1 VMLLCFQIRVNFT
14 LVLCIACYHFEFGIA
29 ASDMPQLRH
38 CSKILTLKQLTKIL
52 GLLTRM
58 PLSV

>member
-29 ASDMPQLRH
+29 DQAKKKVALYQIKKWLRH
-38 CSKILTLKQLTKIL
+38 FLI
-52 GLLTRM
+52 
-58 PLSV
+58 

>member
-29 ASDMPQLRH
+29 DDHER
-38 CSKILTLKQLTKIL
+38 KF
-52 GLLTRM
+52 
-58 PLSV
+58 